1 MKKIFLSLAIASITF
16 ASCGGDKTEEKKDGE
31 NSEKSVETVAAS
43 EEMQSVNLEEN
54 ELPVTMDIPKYFATG
69 MKDPIPY
76 EIIHDEGD
84 YKWKI
89 VIGQEE
95 KIKYCLTIEDMGEDA
110 TDLVA
115 DKKSQ
120 LAGDRIWNVNYI
132 VDGAEAILMEKTLTG
147 DDSVEPQYQ
156 VFGTFTADGIKYKV
170 YSDETEAFKKRHA
183 QNMLASIQS
192 LNKKPA

>member
-1 MKKIFLSLAIASITF
+1 MKKIFLSLAIASLTF
-16 ASCGGDKTEEKKDGE
+16 ASCGGDKSEDKKAGE
-31 NSEKSVETVAAS
+31 NTGENTETVVTT

-54 ELPVTMDIPKYFATG
+54 ELPVTMDVPKYFATG

-76 EIIHDEGD
+76 EVIHDEGD

-89 VIGQEE
+89 VIGKEE
-95 KIKYCLTIEDMGEDA
+95 KIKYCLTIEDMGDETA
-110 TDLVA
+110 DLVA

-120 LAGDRIWNVNYI
+120 LAGDRIWNINYI
-132 VDGAEAILMEKTLTG
+132 VDGSNAILMEKTLAG
-147 DDSVEPQYQ
+147 DDSVDPQYQ